1 MLAST
6 ISFLQ
11 PIFSLPL
18 LVKPQLLLSVKVN
31 LDFFQFQFK
40 TSGPEYRHPFFIPM
54 GDKQQHIVF
63 GLRKINVF
71 LHVQPTIAFS
81 VSIPKGGA
89 KGRLK
94 GMSYFYKQFRLLL
107 AFTSPSPCFKPL
119 IINTNLKYSMGSII
133 TPNHKW
139 FALSYLP

>member
-18 LVKPQLLLSVKVN
+18 LVKPQLLLSMKVN

-40 TSGPEYRHPFFIPM
+40 TSGPEYRPPFIPM

-63 GLRKINVF
+63 DLRKINVF
-71 LHVQPTIAFS
+71 LCVQPTIAFS

-94 GMSYFYKQFRLLL
+94 GMNYFYKQFRLLL
-107 AFTSPSPCFKPL
+107 DFTSPSPCFKPL
-119 IINTNLKYSMGSII
+119 IMM
-133 TPNHKW
+133 
-139 FALSYLP
+139 A